1 MAINDITEGKSK
13 KLSVSLSKRRIIRPL
28 ISNRFKLAQ
37 AIEAL
42 EFRDAKRSKN
52 RGKRCIMNP

>member
-1 MAINDITEGKSK
+1 MAGNDITEGKSK

-42 EFRDAKRSKN
+42 EMLKDRKKIVG
-52 RGKRCIMNP
+52 RGVMNP